1 MCLFFECVFS
11 ALLFVFEYEKI
22 RFRIQN
28 QIQKNI
34 FLILENLNHGGQ
46 NNKQPPWLII

>member
-11 ALLFVFEYEKI
+11 ALLFVYESEKI
-22 RFRIQN
+22 RF
-28 QIQKNI
+28 QIQKHI

-46 NNKQPPWLII
+46 ITSNRHG